1 MLFNVN
7 VSVNNQ
13 GNLVI
18 EVPIGITADM
28 GSEEVYKRLQEILDT
43 PYAFSKEY
51 TQRSGEVNKYVY
63 FATINDRS
71 RYHSLVVNGVEFKV
85 KLDVV
90 LTSKEVEKHKPVVE
104 EVNRYKE
111 LLQQGLI
118 SQEAYE
124 AILVAMHK

>member
-7 VSVNNQ
+7 VSTNEK
-13 GNLVI
+13 GNLLI
-18 EVPIGITADM
+18 EIPTGLTESM
-28 GSEEVYKRLQEILDT
+28 TKEEVYERLKEILNT

-124 AILVAMHK
+124 AILAAMHK